1 MCSKKLA
8 RALPEELRY
17 SASHEWIR
25 MLKEDIAVIGVTD
38 YAFEDVKKIG
48 YKTILF
54 IELPD
59 VGKRVDQTDSIAIVE
74 TEKTVADILSPIS
87 GQIIETNDKLTEE
100 PILIASDPYGQGWI
114 VKIRLT
120 DLRQLGKLMNITEYG
135 KHVDRLRTC

>member
-1 MCSKKLA
+1 MKEHNP
-8 RALPEELRY
+8 LPEELLY
-17 SASHEWIR
+17 SSTHEWIR
-25 MLKEDIAVIGVTD
+25 ILKENIAVIGVTD
-38 YAFEDVKKIG
+38 YAFEDIKKIG

-87 GQIIETNDKLTEE
+87 GQIIKTNDKLKEE
-100 PILIASDPYGQGWI
+100 PMLIASDPYGQGWI

-120 DLRQLGKLMNITEYG
+120 DLTQLDRLMSMKEYG
-135 KHVDRLRTC
+135 NHVDILRTR

>member
-1 MCSKKLA
+1 MKEHNT
-8 RALPEELRY
+8 LPEEFRY
-17 SASHEWIR
+17 SSSHEWIR
-25 MLKEDIAVIGVTD
+25 ILKENIAVIGVTD
-38 YAFEDVKKIG
+38 YAFEDAKKIG

-59 VGKRVDQTDSIAIVE
+59 VGKRVDQTDSIAIIE

-100 PILIASDPYGQGWI
+100 PMLIASDPYGQGWI

-120 DLRQLGKLMNITEYG
+120 DLRQLDKLMNITEYG
-135 KHVDRLRTC
+135 KHVDRLRTR